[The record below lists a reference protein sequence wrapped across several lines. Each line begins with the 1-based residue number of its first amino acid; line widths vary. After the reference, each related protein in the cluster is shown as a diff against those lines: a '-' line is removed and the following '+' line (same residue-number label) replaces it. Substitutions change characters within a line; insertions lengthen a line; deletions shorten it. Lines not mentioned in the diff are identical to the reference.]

1 MEAMSSTVAAAREK
15 AISRLLRYASRAG
28 FCLIIPLLALILS
41 AAVPSTAAA
50 HSASGTSLHNL
61 QAAQALEP
69 DVECCADLA
78 DHHSVDFCSTSGHCG
93 ACAAENPKAGSHEAA
108 LAGRIRATL
117 TVLPAGLSS
126 GPAGHPPKT
135 A

>member
-1 MEAMSSTVAAAREK
+1 MSIRLAAAREK
-15 AISRLLRYASRAG
+15 AIAWPLRCVSRAG
-28 FCLIIPLLALILS
+28 FWLAIPVLALILS
-41 AAVPSTAAA
+41 AAVTSAAAA
-50 HSASGTSLHNL
+50 HSASNAGIHDVQASL
-61 QAAQALEP
+61 ALAP

-78 DHHSVDFCSTSGHCG
+78 DHHSADFCSTFGHCG
-93 ACAAENPKAGSHEAA
+93 ACAADNPKAGSHEAA

-126 GPAGHPPKT
+126 GPSGHPPKT